1 MNDIDSMNSFELGEA
16 HDTDGLWSIS
26 RYGFLR
32 ANELGKL
39 IWPSVKHNQ
48 KNGQR
53 ICRKWLDKGFVIARE
68 LPSKAGYAYVLASR
82 GVRFL
87 EEKDIPAKSGKDWGN
102 MREGQWTP
110 PFDWQHD
117 LMANI
122 FLVSMEVQ
130 GYKVHPKYLLR
141 RMGGLDKI
149 PDGICHRDGNVFVVE
164 FENHRKTGNDM
175 ATLAKSIVN
184 ARQVFPGHDDK
195 NLTHILAYP
204 EDAIDERG
212 HRIDHKTRLVNAAEK
227 EATRD
232 LVLDLRA
239 IKFDRYNLIS
249 VNESAVSIKCK
260 ITPPAIE
267 PETEEP
273 PTEVG
278 GFTRVAENSKST
290 HYAPRVE
297 NAESSQ
303 IAWSSKT
310 QRSRKAEADRMEA
323 GGFNPL
329 MENKTMN
336 TTSNTPKATA
346 PIQLTPR
353 AWEIRQGTRVFRVSN
368 NEFVRSSY
376 DFGQFT
382 PLFGPESIDALVA
395 HYEKC
400 VPQNTESKV
409 QPKG

>member
-1 MNDIDSMNSFELGEA
+1 MNDIDSMNSFELGEV

-130 GYKVHPKYLLR
+130 GHKVHPKYLLR

-149 PDGICHRDGNVFVVE
+149 PDGICYRDGNVFVVE
-164 FENHRKTGNDM
+164 FENHRKTGKDM

-232 LVLDLRA
+232 LVLELRA

-267 PETEEP
+267 PE
-273 PTEVG
+273 
-278 GFTRVAENSKST
+278 
-290 HYAPRVE
+290 
-297 NAESSQ
+297 
-303 IAWSSKT
+303 
-310 QRSRKAEADRMEA
+310 
-323 GGFNPL
+323 
-329 MENKTMN
+329 NKTMN
-336 TTSNTPKATA
+336 TTSTTPSPTV
-346 PIQLTPR
+346 PIQLTPH
-353 AWEIRQGTRVFRVSN
+353 AWEIRQGSRVFRVSN
-368 NEFVRSSY
+368 DEFVRSSY

-382 PLFGPESIDALVA
+382 PLFGPESIDALVT